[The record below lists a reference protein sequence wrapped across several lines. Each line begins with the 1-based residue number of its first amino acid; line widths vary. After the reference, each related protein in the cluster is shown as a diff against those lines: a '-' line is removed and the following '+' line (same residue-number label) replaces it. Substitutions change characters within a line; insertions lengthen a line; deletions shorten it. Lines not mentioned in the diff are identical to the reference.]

1 MKTNKAGFDLIK
13 EFEGYHKALPNGD
26 AEAYIDP
33 VGIWTIGWG
42 SIMLNGRP
50 VRRGDVISRKLAD
63 ELLEAEVAG
72 FEKDV
77 ERLVKV
83 ELNENQHAALVSLCY
98 NIGAGAFAGSTA
110 RRLLNAGDYR
120 GCAEAFLMWN
130 KGTINGQLTE
140 LAGLTRRRKAERDL
154 FLRDVSIPAPQ
165 TPIDAPVS
173 TRGRPYAPCPVPLP
187 WKVTLKNTPLHFAWG
202 EDVYWL
208 QCALIELEYL
218 RKPANGELV
227 GDVFNEHVEWAIKT
241 FQNTAFGLNHT
252 DGIVGPKTRAAIEA
266 ALTKARAP
274 KPPVDNSVA
283 RLTCDAGDGFH
294 GGSWAGLR
302 KLSLVVG
309 SESFSVA
316 SGARGRQTFRRPQ
329 DPRSFPGNLEP
340 LPQGRYRIGSIEF
353 ANGKDNYEGS
363 FGAGLGPVWVSLDAE
378 FSDDR
383 GAFGCHLDSNLAASP
398 GSAGC
403 VVFRDLSDLKR
414 FVAALRKHNPRVLS
428 VEYGL

>member
-227 GDVFNEHVEWAIKT
+227 GDVFNEHVEWAVKT

-252 DGIVGPKTRAAIEA
+252 DGIVGPKTRAAIEQ

-283 RLTCDAGDGFH
+283 TLRCIEGEWHTGRWDGLKVLNL
-294 GGSWAGLR
+294 GIGSQTFR
-302 KLSLVVG
+302 
-309 SESFSVA
+309 VA
-316 SGARGRQTFRRPQ
+316 SGQPGRQRFREAG
-329 DPRSFPGNLEP
+329 DPNSVPGSMEP
-340 LPQGRYRIGSIEF
+340 IPQGLYTFHKEPEF
-353 ANGKDNYEGS
+353 VHGKDNYTGS
-363 FGAGLGPVWVSLDAE
+363 WGEGLGPVWHGLRNAQSMR
-378 FSDDR
+378 R
-383 GAFGCHLDSNLAASP
+383 GSFGLHLDPPGAS

-403 VVFRDLSDLKR
+403 IVFRDVDDLKR
-414 FVAALRKHNPRVLS
+414 YVKAWREFRPKELRVDWNL
-428 VEYGL
+428 